1 MVIWAWIGALLIG
14 LTLGL
19 LGSGGSI
26 LTVPVLVYL
35 VGEPEKL
42 AIAESLGIVTLIS
55 LVGAI
60 PFALKRQID
69 WRSVLYFGVPGM
81 AGAYLGAYLS
91 AFISGSVQLLFF
103 AGVMLLASF
112 MMFRKDRPVSP
123 VTASTPHAAW
133 KIMIEGL
140 VVGVVTGIV
149 GVGGGFLI
157 VPALV
162 ILGGLPMHLAIGT
175 SLAIIA
181 LKSASGFYK
190 YIDVLAEAGFSM
202 NWSLILLFTVIGI
215 AGTFAGKLIG
225 SRISQDVLKRSF
237 AVFLVAMGTF
247 ILWQNA
253 GALVRTDHP
262 APVEPVSAA
271 GGTAAF
277 QPDFPTYTAR

>member
-103 AGVMLLASF
+103 AGVLLLASCT
-112 MMFRKDRPVSP
+112 MFRKDRAVSP
-123 VTASTPHAAW
+123 VTASTPPPARTALT
-133 KIMIEGL
+133 EGH
-140 VVGVVTGIV
+140 GRGA
-149 GVGGGFLI
+149 
-157 VPALV
+157 VP
-162 ILGGLPMHLAIGT
+162 
-175 SLAIIA
+175 
-181 LKSASGFYK
+181 
-190 YIDVLAEAGFSM
+190 
-202 NWSLILLFTVIGI
+202 
-215 AGTFAGKLIG
+215 
-225 SRISQDVLKRSF
+225 
-237 AVFLVAMGTF
+237 
-247 ILWQNA
+247 
-253 GALVRTDHP
+253 
-262 APVEPVSAA
+262 
-271 GGTAAF
+271 
-277 QPDFPTYTAR
+277 